1 MGRMANACNRVLSR
15 TLGYELVA
23 AAGSTRDRM
32 MLDHLRALGEARRRP
47 LSPDLQARLVLLGR
61 LLTPRRATAHRKV
74 RLGGRSDGGYV
85 MLDDFDRLRT
95 ALSLGVGPNVDWDA
109 AVAERGIAVH
119 MFDHTVGG
127 PPRRHRHFN
136 FHRTRVDAAATDG
149 AENLASLLDR
159 YGSPD
164 PHATLLKVDIE
175 GSEWGL
181 FAEAEDATLSRFPQ
195 ILCEFHAVGEVQS
208 DGHYRL
214 MMRALSRLRRHF
226 DVVHLHGNNF
236 GGRVFAG
243 EQAIPQFLEVTFVHR
258 DLYPCEDAAEE
269 FPSSIDVPNDPG
281 RPDLYLGA
289 FRFDA
294 ARTHLPGHL
303 EALAA
308 IDAEAAGFDGQ
319 AYLAANPDVAAAAHD
334 AWTHWRLSGRGEG
347 RPMSLEECGFDP
359 DAYLAA
365 NPDVA
370 WAGFDALT
378 HWRHF
383 GRREARPLTPRQE
396 PDPAP

>member
-1 MGRMANACNRVLSR
+1 MANACNRVLSR
-15 TLGYELVA
+15 ALGRQLVSA
-23 AAGSTRDRM
+23 SRSAHDRM
-32 MLDHLRALGEARRRP
+32 MLDHFRALVEARRKP

-74 RLGGRSDGGYV
+74 RLGGRGDGGYV
-85 MLDDFDRLRT
+85 MLDDFGRLRT
-95 ALSLGVGPNVDWDA
+95 AFSLGVGPNVDWD
-109 AVAERGIAVH
+109 VDMAERGIAVH
-119 MFDHTVGG
+119 MFDHTVAG
-127 PPRRHRHFN
+127 PPRRHRQFH
-136 FHRTRVDAAATDG
+136 FHRTRIDAVAEDG
-149 AENLASLLDR
+149 AENLASLLHR
-159 YGSPD
+159 YGSSD

-181 FAEAEDATLSRFPQ
+181 FAEADDAVLARFPQ
-195 ILCEFHAVGEVQS
+195 ILCEFHAVGQVE
-208 DGHYRL
+208 DDRHYEL
-214 MMRALSRLRRHF
+214 MTRALSRLRRHF

-236 GGRVFAG
+236 GGRVFIG
-243 EQAIPQFLEVTFVHR
+243 EQAIPQSLEVSFVHR

-269 FPSSIDVPNDPG
+269 FPSPLDVPNDPG

-289 FRFDA
+289 FRFGA
-294 ARTHLPGHL
+294 AGSRVAGHL

-308 IDAEAAGFDGQ
+308 LDAEATGFDPL
-319 AYLAANPDVAAAAHD
+319 AYLAANPDVAAAGHD

-347 RPMSLEECGFDP
+347 RPLSREECGFDP
-359 DAYLAA
+359 EAYLAA

-378 HWRHF
+378 HWRSF

-396 PDPAP
+396 PGPAS